1 LILKIEEVIRSRE
14 VEGILV
20 THGTDTM
27 SYTASAVSIAFGR
40 SLPIPVIFTGSQLPL
55 VSFGTDARF
64 NLENSIKVVIEAANK
79 EIAEV
84 MIVFGDKILRGNR
97 SIKVSEAKFLA
108 FDTPAIEPLGW
119 IDALGIHF
127 NPNISLRTSGVGLT
141 VKPDFS
147 SDILSVDV
155 SPGLQPSLLKNLILS
170 GLCKGI
176 LFKSLGAGNV
186 PSEGDFSLMPVI
198 ELAIKNNIPV
208 LITTKFVGGHTHM
221 DIYEP
226 GSLALRKGAISCGDM
241 TDVMSQV
248 KFMWIL
254 GQGYSSIGDI
264 EKAVI
269 KNFAGEISSA

>member
-1 LILKIEEVIRSRE
+1 
-14 VEGILV
+14 
-20 THGTDTM
+20 M
-27 SYTASAVSIAFGR
+27 
-40 SLPIPVIFTGSQLPL
+40 
-55 VSFGTDARF
+55 
-64 NLENSIKVVIEAANK
+64 
-79 EIAEV
+79 
-84 MIVFGDKILRGNR
+84 
-97 SIKVSEAKFLA
+97 
-108 FDTPAIEPLGW
+108 
-119 IDALGIHF
+119 
-127 NPNISLRTSGVGLT
+127 
-141 VKPDFS
+141 
-147 SDILSVDV
+147 
-155 SPGLQPSLLKNLILS
+155 QPSLLKNLILS